1 MSEEKNL
8 DELLE
13 QEKPETFEH
22 DGKIYGGTSMNED
35 NSIEMPKGEVL
46 CEVNYN
52 VTLKEE
58 DKAFRL
64 FQKLFVRKSNII
76 KTIVMGL
83 VFAVFLVQFLDNK
96 NSYISLIGMT
106 IAAVGIFITWY
117 NPVMIRKGLMKALAP
132 LEKDRYIFKLYND
145 AFSIETVIDESEYE
159 EGEERISPPPR
170 VVWKDKS
177 DFLVHELDEMFC
189 IIMKKETIYVLP
201 KRCMDDN
208 QAEIVRKELV
218 AKI

>member
-35 NSIEMPKGEVL
+35 NSIEMPQGEVL
-46 CEVNYN
+46 CQVHYN

-64 FQKLFVRKSNII
+64 FQRLYVIKSNII
-76 KTIVMGL
+76 KTVVL
-83 VFAVFLVQFLDNK
+83 SVVFAVFFVQFLANK
-96 NSYISLIGMT
+96 SDYISSIAMT
-106 IAAVGIFITWY
+106 IAVMGIFITWY
-117 NPVMIRKGLMKALAP
+117 NTYAIRKGLMKALAP
-132 LEKDRYIFKLYND
+132 LENDRYIFKLYYD
-145 AFSIETVIDESEYE
+145 AFTIETVIDESEFE

-177 DFLVHELDEMFC
+177 DFEVHELEEMFS

-218 AKI
+218 VKI

>member
-13 QEKPETFEH
+13 EKKPDTFEH
-22 DGKIYGGTSMNED
+22 EGKIYGGTSLND
-35 NSIEMPKGEVL
+35 NNSIEMPQGDTL
-46 CEVNYN
+46 CQIDYN

-64 FQKLFVRKSNII
+64 FQKLYVRKSNII
-76 KTIVMGL
+76 KTIVLSL
-83 VFAVFLVQFLDNK
+83 VFVVFLMTYLSDK
-96 NSYISLIGMT
+96 NSYISLIAMT
-106 IAAVGIFITWY
+106 VAVVGIFITWY

-132 LEKDRYIFKLYND
+132 LEKDRYIFKLYDD
-145 AFSIETVIDESEYE
+145 AFTIETVIDESEFE

-177 DFLVHELDEMFC
+177 DFEVYELDDMFC

-201 KRCMDDN
+201 KRCMDDEK
-208 QAEIVRKELV
+208 AEIVRNNLV
-218 AKI
+218 KK